1 MESQRMQNKKRYSV
15 SHCDSKM
22 SVYYVAN
29 RTQRKRTLISSAA
42 PTRHKFRCRSM
53 SQCDVKTSHLL
64 LIVKRYATRQRFNG
78 KSCFC
83 ATQKTA
89 FLPNVLL
96 KMRWVF
102 QSDEEITEMI
112 FTSNSI
118 PSKALVLFSFNSR
131 VKRAILTRFSYH
143 LCNSSTPKRGDRG
156 KQDKV

>member
-1 MESQRMQNKKRYSV
+1 MIRKCQSITSPIEHKENGLSYRPLLRQDTNFVVAVCHNVTWKRHICYSSSKDTPPGSV
-15 SHCDSKM
+15 SMEKA
-22 SVYYVAN
+22 VFAP
-29 RTQRKRTLISSAA
+29 RK
-42 PTRHKFRCRSM
+42 
-53 SQCDVKTSHLL
+53 
-64 LIVKRYATRQRFNG
+64 
-78 KSCFC
+78 
-83 ATQKTA
+83 KTA